1 MPDFR
6 DEYFQSIVVYI
17 VDDAVVSDAEAA
29 RSASLELPVL
39 SRTRVFGEIFY
50 GPHYPIVERL
60 GQAGYGLTSPPFD
73 EDLIAH
79 HAA

>member
-6 DEYFQSIVVYI
+6 DEYFQSIVYI

-50 GPHYPIVERL
+50 GPHYRSYTAWGRRATAL
-60 GQAGYGLTSPPFD
+60 RARRSTRTS
-73 EDLIAH
+73 
-79 HAA
+79 